1 MIGVS
6 LMGSN
11 KGAAATSKL
20 LNTMWIN
27 HFDKV
32 DSNKYQIIGVG
43 RL

>member
-11 KGAAATSKL
+11 IGAVATLKL
-20 LNTMWIN
+20 LHTMWIN

-32 DSNKYQIIGVG
+32 DANIYQIIGVG